1 MAIDRRMTE
10 KPGQK
15 RFEVLA
21 EEIADQIA
29 AKMLRP
35 GDRLPS
41 IRQTCRTRHLSP
53 STVFQAYE
61 LLEDRGLIRAAPRS
75 GYFVNPAP
83 SAHPAEPAMSAPP
96 EGAHPVEVSDLVYEV
111 LSSVK
116 SHKIV
121 PLGSAF
127 PSPLLFPL
135 DNLRKALTSGTRS
148 LDIWSTYD
156 DLPPGNER
164 LRQQINKRYLTQGQ
178 SVATDEIVLTN
189 GALEAL
195 NLCLQAVTRP
205 GDAVVVEAP
214 SFYAALLSL
223 ERLQLKAIEVPTHPR
238 EGVDL
243 AVLAHVLATQKPK
256 ACWLMTNFQN
266 PLGCSLSREKK
277 EALVD
282 LLLHH
287 EVPLIEDD
295 VYGELHHGDEP
306 PSSAKNFDR
315 HGLVM
320 HCSSFS
326 KTLSPGYRVGWVA
339 AGRFA
344 NHVRR
349 LKLMTSLT
357 GSVPA
362 QATLAA
368 YLQQG
373 GYDRHLRHLRAALK
387 RQKEALIDSV
397 IRHFPREARLTRPAG
412 GYFVWVDLPWDTADA
427 LAIYREALANQIS
440 IAPGQMFSNHG
451 GFGNCL
457 RLNFGHPWTPQAE
470 QAIATLGR
478 IVRG

>member
-1 MAIDRRMTE
+1 MAIDHRVTAKAGHR
-10 KPGQK
+10 
-15 RFEVLA
+15 RFEDLA
-21 EEIADQIA
+21 EEIAGQIA
-29 AKMLRP
+29 AKLLRP

-53 STVFQAYE
+53 STVFQAYD
-61 LLEDRGLIRAAPRS
+61 LLENRGLIRAAPRS

-83 SAHPAEPAMSAPP
+83 GAHRPEPVISTPP
-96 EGAHPVEVSDLVYEV
+96 EGAHPVEISDLVYEV

-116 SHKIV
+116 SHKVV

-135 DNLRKALTSGTRS
+135 DNLRKALSASTRS

-164 LRQQINKRYLTQGQ
+164 LRRAIGKRYLAQGL
-178 SVATDEIVLTN
+178 SVAADEIVLTN

-195 NLCLQAVTRP
+195 NLCLQAVARP

-238 EGVDL
+238 GGCGPCHAGACSGDPKAQSVLADDEFPESAWLL
-243 AVLAHVLATQKPK
+243 AVAKRKSTPSWTY
-256 ACWLMTNFQN
+256 CF
-266 PLGCSLSREKK
+266 
-277 EALVD
+277 
-282 LLLHH
+282 HH

-295 VYGELHHGDEP
+295 VYGELHHGNEP
-306 PSSAKNFDR
+306 PSSAKTFDR

-344 NHVRR
+344 DSVRR

-357 GSVPA
+357 GSAPD

-368 YLQQG
+368 
-373 GYDRHLRHLRAALK
+373 
-387 RQKEALIDSV
+387 
-397 IRHFPREARLTRPAG
+397 
-412 GYFVWVDLPWDTADA
+412 
-427 LAIYREALANQIS
+427 
-440 IAPGQMFSNHG
+440 
-451 GFGNCL
+451 
-457 RLNFGHPWTPQAE
+457 
-470 QAIATLGR
+470 
-478 IVRG
+478 